1 MDRAVVEELVRAAK
15 YLTEN
20 VIVPDKRCNCIVNP
34 PCSDCVEYGGLRE
47 AMELTSSAITAA
59 ERELTKD
66 DTDGGSVMSEI
77 QGFDA
82 RAYPSPMRRGED
94 SPAETAIL
102 LTVLVKGAEDRVRA
116 YQGIVP
122 DTSRQDPRYRASAA
136 WVRENGVPLRYAE
149 AARIWPGLTEQ
160 EYAR

>member
-1 MDRAVVEELVRAAK
+1 
-15 YLTEN
+15 
-20 VIVPDKRCNCIVNP
+20 
-34 PCSDCVEYGGLRE
+34 
-47 AMELTSSAITAA
+47 
-59 ERELTKD
+59 
-66 DTDGGSVMSEI
+66 MSEI

-102 LTVLVKGAEDRVRA
+102 LTVLVKRIEGTVKA
-116 YQGIVP
+116 YAGIVP
-122 DTSRQDPRYRASAA
+122 DTSRQDPRYRAPAE
-136 WVRENGVPLRYAE
+136 WVRRNGNPLRYAE